1 MKSTKTQLKKIQL
14 KEETLL
20 KILSIK
26 AQRRLKEPSN
36 LKELK
41 RTSSF
46 VVPAKKVNETSA
58 ATRKI
63 IKSLLQKNSATMTSL
78 IKKN

>member
-14 KEETLL
+14 KEETLH

-26 AQRRLKEPSN
+26 AQRRLKATSK

-46 VVPAKKVNETSA
+46 VAPAKKVNETSA
-58 ATRKI
+58 ATLK